1 MCENITGLTLEPIT
15 QGTLAMPQPR
25 VGFLSCQNYLDR
37 NAFSGT
43 LYSMHQSLISQPL
56 QVVNLGNAEMPSRW
70 RQLRH
75 YFHPQ
80 KTSLKLGS
88 QDYIVEYTKFAYQVQ
103 KQLLK
108 TPCDVIV
115 APVASEELSFLS
127 SNKPIIYLSDV
138 TFRLYKKYYPLAL
151 ESEEIDW
158 KENQE
163 KAAILKSKKVIYSS
177 EWAAK
182 SAIDDYQAD
191 AEKVEV
197 VPFGANLDDPP
208 LAEDV
213 IGKKLS
219 SPCRLLFVGKD
230 WQRKGGTIAF
240 DTLMALLGRGVEA
253 ELVVVGTIPPI
264 QHEKLT
270 VIPYLNKN
278 VSQQRQQLN
287 QLFLDSHFFIFP
299 TRAECSPI
307 VICEANAFGL
317 PVLTTEVGGIPTI
330 VKNGNNGYML
340 PRSASGEEYA
350 HLIAQ
355 TISDPST
362 YQQLVHSSR
371 REYDQR
377 LNWDKWGEKMYQI
390 ISDMVN

>member
-1 MCENITGLTLEPIT
+1 
-15 QGTLAMPQPR
+15 
-25 VGFLSCQNYLDR
+25 
-37 NAFSGT
+37 
-43 LYSMHQSLISQPL
+43 MHQSLISQPL

-70 RQLRH
+70 RKLRH

-80 KTSLKLGS
+80 KTALKLGS

-115 APVASEELSFLS
+115 APVASEELSFFY

-138 TFRLYKKYYPLAL
+138 TFSLYKKYYPLAL
-151 ESEEIDW
+151 DSEEIDW

-163 KAAILKSKKVIYSS
+163 KAAILKSQKVIYSS
-177 EWAAK
+177 EWAAN

-240 DTLMALLGRGVEA
+240 DTLVALLGMGVEA
-253 ELVVVGTIPPI
+253 ELLVVGTIPPI

-278 VSQQRQQLN
+278 LPQQRQQLN

-340 PRSASGEEYA
+340 SRSASGEEYA
-350 HLIAQ
+350 DLIAQ

-377 LNWDKWGEKMYQI
+377 LNWDKWGERIYQI
-390 ISDMVN
+390 ITKIVDGDAR